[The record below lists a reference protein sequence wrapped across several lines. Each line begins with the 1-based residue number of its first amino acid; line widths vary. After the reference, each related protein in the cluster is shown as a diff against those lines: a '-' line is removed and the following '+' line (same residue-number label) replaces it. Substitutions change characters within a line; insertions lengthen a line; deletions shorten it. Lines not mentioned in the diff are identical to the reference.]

1 MRISVI
7 KTNRDA
13 IIFAIGVTIA
23 CVVITALAT
32 SAVFNLF
39 KPQTHLAY
47 VLSASLI
54 IAVVAPS
61 VVGVLAAN
69 VLHIE
74 KIRTELEQQAHADPL
89 TGLLNRRAFF
99 EILSR
104 EHRRMER
111 THSKC
116 ALIMIDID
124 HFKHINDLHGHAA
137 GDLVLQSIA
146 GALKSGLRPSMDYV
160 ARWGGEEFVALLT
173 HTELDG
179 AVTAAERLRAKV
191 EKLDPSIG
199 KVRLGVSASF
209 GVTELLIGTEFD
221 DALDHADRCLYA
233 AKAAGRN
240 HVVAAKLPRLA
251 DVAEPDEQSPGLK
264 KRQPDYV

>member
-13 IIFAIGVTIA
+13 IVFAIGITIA
-23 CVVITALAT
+23 CVIITALAT

-54 IAVVAPS
+54 IAVVAPT

-74 KIRTELEQQAHADPL
+74 KIRYELEQQAHADPL
-89 TGLLNRRAFF
+89 TGLLNRRAFCDV
-99 EILSR
+99 LAR
-104 EHRRMER
+104 EHRRAER
-111 THSKC
+111 TKSQC
-116 ALIMIDID
+116 AIIMIDID

-146 GALKSGLRPSMDYV
+146 KALNNGLRPAMDYV

-173 HTELDG
+173 HTDLDG
-179 AVTAAERLRAKV
+179 AMTAAERLRQTI
-191 EKLDPSIG
+191 ESLDPSIG
-199 KVRLGVSASF
+199 KVRLGITASF
-209 GVTELLIGTEFD
+209 GVTELLCGMEFD

-233 AKAAGRN
+233 AKESGRN
-240 HVVAAKLPRLA
+240 RVISAKAPRLEVVA
-251 DVAEPDEQSPGLK
+251 
-264 KRQPDYV
+264 